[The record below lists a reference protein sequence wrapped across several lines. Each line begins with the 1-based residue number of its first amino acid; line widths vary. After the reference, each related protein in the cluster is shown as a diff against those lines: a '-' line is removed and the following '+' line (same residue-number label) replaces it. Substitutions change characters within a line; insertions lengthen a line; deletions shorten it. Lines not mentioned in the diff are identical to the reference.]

1 MFTLLGGKSHGVFH
15 YGRLHTVPKVGL
27 FIPGIPFAKIQNFLP
42 FSKYFAILFRK
53 NLIFNI
59 CFRKQRL
66 RGGQREVGG
75 RCHGRAEGR
84 CISAF
89 PYVKIPCLS
98 DFPEIRSLRREV

>member
-1 MFTLLGGKSHGVFH
+1 MVLAHGATGVELLFIGMNNFKGLLIRLLVGVFVFTLLGGKSHGVFH

-59 CFRKQRL
+59 CFRKQSL
-66 RGGQREVGG
+66 RG
-75 RCHGRAEGR
+75 
-84 CISAF
+84 S
-89 PYVKIPCLS
+89 
-98 DFPEIRSLRREV
+98 